1 MTRSSGPEALEA
13 LPMPEGAIEL
23 EGAPGLTLR
32 QLAVAGLQQAMRDR
46 RLALALGPQTA
57 LAEADRLLN
66 LNQFSVQLASAGMA
80 ADQIPV
86 DLAAWKDAAVAPQLL
101 LAALVDDENDV
112 VAFPGVLTSEEV
124 LALAQTAASDGEA
137 LLLETTAFRGGV
149 DRLLTL
155 VQLLEPAALP
165 RLALEPAALAGLQA
179 GVVAVAGWLRGQ
191 LDAALAGLGG
201 ELQPV
206 RAGAFRSGPV
216 LTDWAEQALA
226 MMVIPFGLSGD
237 QLLSGEAAQRCVR
250 RFQLALIPTG
260 VDQPTG
266 LIVRLSNAV
275 EGALL
280 PYGLVLEAR
289 QGGHSQ
295 TIGSDGSTELVLQ
308 FQGSAQLLDV
318 SLRYGSG
325 DPVVLPSLQLPS

>member
-13 LPMPEGAIEL
+13 LPMPVGAIEL
-23 EGAPGLTLR
+23 EGSEGLTLR

-57 LAEADRLLN
+57 LAEAGRLLS

-86 DLAAWKDAAVAPQLL
+86 DLAAWKDAAAAPQLL

-112 VAFPGVLTSEEV
+112 IAFPGVLTCEEV
-124 LALAQTAASDGEA
+124 VALAQTAVTAGEA

-165 RLALEPAALAGLQA
+165 RLVLAPAALASLQE
-179 GVVAVAGWLRGQ
+179 GVVAVAEWLRGQ

-226 MMVIPFGLSGD
+226 MMVIPFGLSGE
-237 QLLSGEAAQRCVR
+237 QLLSGEAVQRCVR

-280 PYGLVLEAR
+280 PDGLVLEAR